1 MPSAKSLNRSLF
13 SLILPGI
20 LLAAT
25 GVGAGDLLTAGL
37 AGSETGTALLW
48 AVLAGALLKWVL
60 TEGLARWQLATGT
73 TLLEGWVWRLGGWIR
88 WVFLTYLALFTL
100 VVGGA
105 LATACGVAGGAL
117 IPLGDLETSKIVW
130 GVVHSL
136 AGAALV
142 LWGGFRL
149 FEIIMSVCIGIM
161 FVTVLATAVL
171 IEPEWGAVARGFVP
185 SIPEG
190 QAAWVLAVLG
200 GVGGTVTLLSYGYW
214 IREQN
219 RRGREDVRACRIDL
233 FVSQAATALFGLA
246 VILIGSRVTLEG
258 RGAAIALQM
267 ADQLASAL
275 GPAGKWAFLLG
286 FWGAVFSSLLG
297 VWQSLPYMFADFLE
311 LRRAE
316 PGLRRHVDLRGTKAY
331 RWSVVVIA
339 TVPLILL
346 GTSVREIQLA
356 YGVLGSLFLP
366 LLALTLLIMNNRRRW
381 VGSDFLSP
389 VWINVLLASA
399 LAFFSYVG
407 GSAIWGR
414 LTG

>member
-1 MPSAKSLNRSLF
+1 MPRPKGSKRSFF
-13 SLILPGI
+13 SLVLPGI

-37 AGSETGTALLW
+37 AGSETGTVLLW
-48 AVLAGALLKWVL
+48 AVLAGALLKWAL

-88 WVFLTYLALFTL
+88 WVFMAYLALFTF

-105 LATACGVAGGAL
+105 LATACGVAGGGL
-117 IPLGDLETSKIVW
+117 LSLGDPETSKIVW
-130 GVVHSL
+130 GIVHSL
-136 AGAALV
+136 VGAALV
-142 LWGGFRL
+142 LWGGFQL
-149 FEIIMSVCIGIM
+149 FEIILSVCIGIM

-171 IEPEWGAVARGFVP
+171 IEPDWGAVVQGLVP
-185 SIPEG
+185 SIPDGEET
-190 QAAWVLAVLG
+190 WVLAVLG

-219 RRGREDVRACRIDL
+219 RRGREDVRTCRIDL
-233 FVSQAATALFGLA
+233 LVSQATTALFGFA

-258 RGAAIALQM
+258 KGATIALQM

-275 GPAGKWAFLLG
+275 GPAGKWAFLIG

-297 VWQSLPYMFADFLE
+297 VWQSLPYMFADFLA

-316 PGLRRHVDLRGTKAY
+316 PGLRRHVDLRGTKTY

-339 TVPLILL
+339 TVPLIML
-346 GTSVREIQLA
+346 GTSVRAIQLT

-389 VWINVLLASA
+389 LWINVLLAVA
-399 LAFFSYVG
+399 LAFFSYLG
-407 GSAIWGR
+407 GSAIWSG

>member
-1 MPSAKSLNRSLF
+1 MSKSLNRPLF
-13 SLILPGI
+13 SLILPGV

-37 AGSETGTALLW
+37 AGSETGTTLLW
-48 AVLAGALLKWVL
+48 AVLVGALLKWVL

-88 WVFLTYLALFTL
+88 WIFLTYLALFTV

-105 LATACGVAGGAL
+105 LATACGVAGGGL
-117 IPLGDLETSKIVW
+117 LPLGDLETSKIVW
-130 GVVHSL
+130 GVAHSL

-161 FVTVLATAVL
+161 FVTVLTTAVL
-171 IEPEWGAVARGFVP
+171 IGPDWGAVARGFVP
-185 SIPEG
+185 SIPDG

-233 FVSQAATALFGLA
+233 LVSQATTGLFGLA

-267 ADQLASAL
+267 ADQLAAVL

-331 RWSVVVIA
+331 RWSVIVIA
-339 TVPLILL
+339 TVPLVLL
-346 GTSVREIQLA
+346 GTSVRGIQLA
-356 YGVLGSLFLP
+356 YGILGALFLP

-381 VGSDFLSP
+381 VGSDFLNP
-389 VWINVLLASA
+389 VWINLLLASA
-399 LAFFSYVG
+399 LAFFSYIG
-407 GSAIWGR
+407 GSAVWAR
-414 LTG
+414 LAG

>member
-1 MPSAKSLNRSLF
+1 MPRPKGSKRSFF
-13 SLILPGI
+13 SLVLPGI

-37 AGSETGTALLW
+37 AGSETGTVLLW
-48 AVLAGALLKWVL
+48 AVLAGALLKWAL

-88 WVFLTYLALFTL
+88 WVFLAYLALFTF

-105 LATACGVAGGAL
+105 LATACGVAGGGL
-117 IPLGDLETSKIVW
+117 LPLGDPETSKIVW
-130 GVVHSL
+130 GIVHSL

-142 LWGGFRL
+142 LWGGFQL

-171 IEPEWGAVARGFVP
+171 IEPEWGAVVQGLVP
-185 SIPEG
+185 SIPDGEE
-190 QAAWVLAVLG
+190 AWVLAVLG

-219 RRGREDVRACRIDL
+219 RRGREDVRTCRIDL
-233 FVSQAATALFGLA
+233 LVSQATTALFGFA

-258 RGAAIALQM
+258 KGATIALQM

-275 GPAGKWAFLLG
+275 GPAGKWAFLIG

-316 PGLRRHVDLRGTKAY
+316 PGLRRHVNLRGTKAY

-346 GTSVREIQLA
+346 GTSVRAIQLT

-389 VWINVLLASA
+389 LWINVLLAVA
-399 LAFFSYVG
+399 LAFFSYLG
-407 GSAIWGR
+407 GSAIWSR